1 MAVSPECSVLATS
14 VATRRAGSFH
24 RSSVF
29 LSKNAHLACGGSVA
43 GPVWFK
49 VRRELAHEPIV
60 AGRIPGSTPL
70 FAERYLYQDIERTVS
85 GMDSTALV
93 VQFGGGRV
101 REGDAGHWR
110 SMNLPTQSLLVPAGV
125 PTHWHYSGTVDFAVF
140 YFLSGGSSVMKR
152 LDVLAQSRDAP
163 VPFSDPLVGAAAL
176 QLVSE
181 LQKAHGADTGFMG
194 RLADV
199 MLEQTYRALV
209 TPGTRGIN
217 PRHVHFSRL
226 QAVLNHVHANLA
238 ADLSAA
244 RLAQRA
250 EVSPAHFCRI
260 FREAMGVPPHQYVLA
275 ARLDFAR
282 KLLTQSMLPIS
293 RIAEEC
299 GFSSQSHLTASFRT
313 AHSTTPAQYR
323 AHFRQRTT
331 DQPSTSR

>member
-1 MAVSPECSVLATS
+1 
-14 VATRRAGSFH
+14 
-24 RSSVF
+24 
-29 LSKNAHLACGGSVA
+29 VA

-49 VRRELAHEPIV
+49 VRKELGHQPIV
-60 AGRIPGSTPL
+60 AGRITGSTPL
-70 FAERYLYQDIERTVS
+70 FVERYLYQDIERTVS
-85 GMDSTALV
+85 GMDGVALV

-101 REGDAGHWR
+101 QEGEPHRWR
-110 SMNLPTQSLLVPAGV
+110 SMNLPTQSLLLPSRV

-140 YFLSGGSSVMKR
+140 YFLAGGSRAMR
-152 LDVLAQSRDAP
+152 GLEVLSASRTAP

-181 LQKAHGADTGFMG
+181 LQKAHGADAGFME

-244 RLAQRA
+244 HLARRA
-250 EVSPAHFCRI
+250 DVSLAHFCRI
-260 FREAMGVPPHQYVLA
+260 FREATGVPPHRYVLA
-275 ARLDFAR
+275 ARLDLAR
-282 KLLTQSMLPIS
+282 KLLTQSTLPIS

-299 GFSSQSHLTASFRT
+299 GFSSQSHLTASFRA

-323 AHFRQRTT
+323 SHFRLGL
-331 DQPSTSR
+331 SSRPAVTPAPVCNSPA

>member
-1 MAVSPECSVLATS
+1 M
-14 VATRRAGSFH
+14 
-24 RSSVF
+24 
-29 LSKNAHLACGGSVA
+29 A

-49 VRRELAHEPIV
+49 VRKELAHSPIV
-60 AGRIPGSTPL
+60 AGRITGSTPL
-70 FAERYLYQDIERTVS
+70 FVERYLYQDIERTVS
-85 GMDSTALV
+85 GMDCTALV

-101 REGDAGHWR
+101 KEGEPDRWR
-110 SMNLPTQSLLVPAGV
+110 SMNLPTQSLLLPAGV

-140 YFLSGGSSVMKR
+140 YFLAGGSRVMDS
-152 LDVLAQSRDAP
+152 LNVLAESRDAP

-181 LQKAHGADTGFMG
+181 LQKAHAADAGFME

-209 TPGTRGIN
+209 TPGTRGIK

-244 RLAQRA
+244 RLARRA
-250 EVSPAHFCRI
+250 DVSPAHFCRI
-260 FREAMGVPPHQYVLA
+260 FRDATGVSPHQYVLA
-275 ARLDFAR
+275 ARLDLAR
-282 KLLTQSMLPIS
+282 KLLTQSTLPIS

-299 GFSSQSHLTASFRT
+299 GFSSQSHLTASFRA

-323 AHFRQRTT
+323 AHFRLRTA
-331 DQPSTSR
+331 PGP

>member
-1 MAVSPECSVLATS
+1 
-14 VATRRAGSFH
+14 
-24 RSSVF
+24 
-29 LSKNAHLACGGSVA
+29 VA

-49 VRRELAHEPIV
+49 VRKELAHQPII
-60 AGRIPGSTPL
+60 AGRIPGATAL

-85 GMDSTALV
+85 GMDCTALV
-93 VQFGGGRV
+93 VQFGGSRV
-101 REGDAGHWR
+101 KEGERDRWR

-140 YFLSGGSSVMKR
+140 YFLAGGSSVMQS
-152 LDVLAQSRDAP
+152 LNVLAESRDAP

-181 LQKAHGADTGFMG
+181 LQKAHGADAGFME
-194 RLADV
+194 RLAGV

-209 TPGTRGIN
+209 TPATRGIN

-244 RLAQRA
+244 RLARRA
-250 EVSPAHFCRI
+250 DVSLAHFSRV
-260 FREAMGVPPHQYVLA
+260 FRDAMGVSPHQYVLA
-275 ARLDFAR
+275 ARLDLAR
-282 KLLTQSMLPIS
+282 KLLTQSTLPVS

-313 AHSTTPAQYR
+313 AHSTTPARYR
-323 AHFRQRTT
+323 SHFRLRNEN
-331 DQPSTSR
+331 SR

>member
-1 MAVSPECSVLATS
+1 
-14 VATRRAGSFH
+14 
-24 RSSVF
+24 
-29 LSKNAHLACGGSVA
+29 VA

-49 VRRELAHEPIV
+49 VRNELGHQPIV
-60 AGRIPGSTPL
+60 AGRIPGATPL
-70 FAERYLYQDIERTVS
+70 FVERYLYQDIERTVS
-85 GMDSTALV
+85 GLGGTTLV

-101 REGDAGHWR
+101 REGEPDRWR

-140 YFLSGGSSVMKR
+140 YFLAGASSVMKS
-152 LDVLAQSRDAP
+152 LNVLAESRDAP

-176 QLVSE
+176 TLVGE
-181 LQKAHGADTGFMG
+181 LQKAHGADAGFME
-194 RLADV
+194 RLAGV

-209 TPGTRGIN
+209 TPGTRGMN

-238 ADLSAA
+238 SDLSAT
-244 RLAQRA
+244 RLASRA
-250 EVSPAHFCRI
+250 DVSLAHFSRI
-260 FREAMGVPPHQYVLA
+260 FRDAMGVPPHRYVLA
-275 ARLDFAR
+275 ARLDLAR
-282 KLLTQSMLPIS
+282 KLLTQSTLPIS

-323 AHFRQRTT
+323 AHVRSPRVEAAGPHVGHT
-331 DQPSTSR
+331 RRL

>member
-1 MAVSPECSVLATS
+1 M
-14 VATRRAGSFH
+14 
-24 RSSVF
+24 
-29 LSKNAHLACGGSVA
+29 A

-60 AGRIPGSTPL
+60 AGRIPGAAAI

-85 GMDSTALV
+85 GMASNALV

-101 REGDAGHWR
+101 REGDAGYWR

-140 YFLSGGSSVMKR
+140 YFLAGGSSVMQR
-152 LDVLAQSRDAP
+152 LNVLAESRDAP
-163 VPFSDPLVGAAAL
+163 MHFSDPLVGAAAL

-181 LQKAHGADTGFMG
+181 LQKSHGADAGYME

-209 TPGTRGIN
+209 TPGTRGIS

-226 QAVLNHVHANLA
+226 QAVLNHVHASLA

-244 RLAQRA
+244 RLARRA
-250 EVSPAHFCRI
+250 EVSRAHFCRI
-260 FREAMGVPPHQYVLA
+260 FRDATGVSPHQYVLA
-275 ARLDFAR
+275 ARLDLAR

-299 GFSSQSHLTASFRT
+299 GFSSQSHLTATFRA

-323 AHFRQRTT
+323 AHFRQRNAN
-331 DQPSTSR
+331 QSNTSR

>member
-1 MAVSPECSVLATS
+1 
-14 VATRRAGSFH
+14 
-24 RSSVF
+24 
-29 LSKNAHLACGGSVA
+29 
-43 GPVWFK
+43 
-49 VRRELAHEPIV
+49 
-60 AGRIPGSTPL
+60 
-70 FAERYLYQDIERTVS
+70 
-85 GMDSTALV
+85 
-93 VQFGGGRV
+93 
-101 REGDAGHWR
+101 
-110 SMNLPTQSLLVPAGV
+110 MNLPTQSLLVPAGV

-140 YFLSGGSSVMKR
+140 YFLTGGSSVMKR

-181 LQKAHGADTGFMG
+181 LQKAHGADAGFMG

-299 GFSSQSHLTASFRT
+299 GFSSQSHLTASFRA

-323 AHFRQRTT
+323 AHFRQRNT

>member
-1 MAVSPECSVLATS
+1 
-14 VATRRAGSFH
+14 
-24 RSSVF
+24 
-29 LSKNAHLACGGSVA
+29 
-43 GPVWFK
+43 
-49 VRRELAHEPIV
+49 V
-60 AGRIPGSTPL
+60 AGRIPGSAAI
-70 FAERYLYQDIERTVS
+70 FAERYLYRDIERTVS

-101 REGDAGHWR
+101 KEGDPDHWR
-110 SMNLPTQSLLVPAGV
+110 STNLPTQSLLVPARV

-140 YFLSGGSSVMKR
+140 YFLTGSSNVMQR
-152 LDVLAQSRDAP
+152 LNVLTESRDAP
-163 VPFSDPLVGAAAL
+163 LPFSDPLVGAAAL
-176 QLVSE
+176 QLIGE
-181 LQKAHGADTGFMG
+181 LQKAHGADAGFME

-209 TPGTRGIN
+209 TPGIRGIN

-250 EVSPAHFCRI
+250 EVSQAHFCRI
-260 FREAMGVPPHQYVLA
+260 FRDAMGVPPHQYVLA

-299 GFSSQSHLTASFRT
+299 GFSSQSHLTASFRA
-313 AHSTTPAQYR
+313 AHTTTPAQYR
-323 AHFRQRTT
+323 AHFRQRNA